1 MPKSGVIW
9 LLLGTLCIPRAEA
22 WGDLGHEVTA
32 LVAYRHLTPSARS
45 ALNSLLTSDT
55 DTLTSPDFAGRAT
68 WADKYRNTHRETAA
82 WHFVDIEIE
91 HPDLDGACF
100 GFPALAAG
108 QTASQGPA
116 VDCVVN
122 KIVEFAAEL
131 ASQTTAPAE
140 RLLALKFL
148 IHFVGDLHQPL
159 HSADHDDRGGNCIGL
174 SPSPDGQDKNL
185 HAYWDV
191 GAVAALGKS
200 PAAIADKLDAGVSVM
215 EMQAWTAGTPRD
227 WAMETFEVARRDAY
241 ALSARPTCGS
251 PGTVALPAAYQTA
264 AQKDAA
270 AQLLK
275 AAVRIAGILNKALT
289 TATPAQAKRLH

>member
-1 MPKSGVIW
+1 MWV
-9 LLLGTLCIPRAEA
+9 LLAVVAVARAEA

-32 LVAYRHLTPSARS
+32 LVAYRYLTPNARA
-45 ALNSLLTSDT
+45 ALSVLLASDA
-55 DTLTSPDFAGRAT
+55 DTLTKPDFASRAT

-91 HPDLDGACF
+91 HPDLERACF
-100 GFPALAAG
+100 GFPALRPG
-108 QTASQGPA
+108 QVASQGPA
-116 VDCVVN
+116 QDCVVN
-122 KIVEFAAEL
+122 KIESFAAEL
-131 ASQTTAPAE
+131 AGSTTSAAE

-174 SPSPDGQDKNL
+174 SPPPDGADRNL

-200 PAAIADKLDAGVSVM
+200 AEAIADRLDAGVTIA

-227 WAMETFEVARRDAY
+227 WATETWELARRDAY
-241 ALSARPTCGS
+241 ALSARPTCAA
-251 PGTVALPAAYQTA
+251 PATVALSAAYETT

-275 AAVRIAGILNKALT
+275 AAVRMAGILNKVLASDI
-289 TATPAQAKRLH
+289 AQQR